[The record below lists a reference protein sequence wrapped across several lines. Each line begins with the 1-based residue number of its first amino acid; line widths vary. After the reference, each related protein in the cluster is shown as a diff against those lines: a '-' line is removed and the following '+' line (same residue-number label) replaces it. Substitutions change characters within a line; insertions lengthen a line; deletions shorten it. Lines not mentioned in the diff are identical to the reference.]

1 MHPKI
6 APFRYVTFSA
16 TKNNAIENSQMSG
29 YHLKAYLSIHLKV
42 ELQFYDCKFLNQETP
57 STIIPSWVKMNDVFF
72 VL

>member
-6 APFRYVTFSA
+6 APCRYVTFSA

-42 ELQFYDCKFLNQETP
+42 E
-57 STIIPSWVKMNDVFF
+57 
-72 VL
+72 

>member
-16 TKNNAIENSQMSG
+16 TG

-57 STIIPSWVKMNDVFF
+57 STIIPSWVKMNDLFF